1 MTFDHNSALCLVNW
15 DTSASI
21 VDDGSYVNWLE
32 GTRILEAAI
41 DVLPMGVSHVATE
54 CADAISDDT
63 TRLKPQEAIE
73 ALRDAAVTRVFVAGN
88 FIERDVVPFTL
99 TLVQAGLEPILLFD
113 VCGTLDPMAKWQS
126 LAGAVDDG
134 VKVSTVQQTLG
145 MLTGETSDPGLK
157 TRITEILNAPFGELA
172 VELSA
177 A

>member
-1 MTFDHNSALCLVNW
+1 MTFGLQSALCLVNW
-15 DTSASI
+15 DTSASM

-41 DVLPMGVSHVATE
+41 DVLPMGVSHIATGLAE
-54 CADAISDDT
+54 MKENRQRPADAI
-63 TRLKPQEAIE
+63 L
-73 ALRDAAVTRVFVAGN
+73 ALREQDVTRVFVAGN
-88 FIERDVVPFTL
+88 FIERDVVPFTVS
-99 TLVQAGLEPILLFD
+99 LVQAGMEPVLLFD
-113 VCGTLDPMAKWQS
+113 ICGTLDPMAKWQS

-145 MLTGETSDPGLK
+145 MLTGETDDADLK
-157 TRITEILNAPFGELA
+157 SRIKQILNAPFGEHA

>member
-1 MTFDHNSALCLVNW
+1 MTFGLHSALCLVNW

-41 DVLPMGVSHVATE
+41 DVLPIGVSHVATGLSE
-54 CADAISDDT
+54 LQPNRMRPT
-63 TRLKPQEAIE
+63 EAIL
-73 ALRDAAVTRVFVAGN
+73 ALREANVTRVLVAGN
-88 FIERDVVPFTL
+88 FIERDVVPFAVS
-99 TLVQAGLEPILLFD
+99 LVQAGLEPVLLFD

-126 LAGAVDDG
+126 LAAAVDDG

-145 MLTGETSDPGLK
+145 MLTGETNDADLK
-157 TRITEILNAPFGELA
+157 HRITEILHAPFGEHA

>member
-1 MTFDHNSALCLVNW
+1 MTFEQNSALCLVNW
-15 DTSASI
+15 DTSASF

-41 DVLPMGVSHVATE
+41 DVLPMDVSHVETE
-54 CADAISDDT
+54 TGDGEARRVAPTQAVDAF
-63 TRLKPQEAIE
+63 RA
-73 ALRDAAVTRVFVAGN
+73 AAVTRVLLAGN
-88 FIERDVVPFTL
+88 FIERDVVPFAVS
-99 TLVQAGLEPILLFD
+99 LVQAGLEPILLFD
-113 VCGTLDPMAKWQS
+113 VCGTLDPMAKWQA

-145 MLTGETSDPGLK
+145 MLTGETDDLELK
-157 TRITEILNAPFGELA
+157 SKIKDILNAPFGEHA